1 MTPTTSGEKE
11 FLEKLTQI
19 TETNL
24 TNEQFG
30 VSELA
35 REMGM
40 SRSNLHRKVKSTA
53 KISVSQ
59 FIRQERLKQ
68 AMELLKQTSST
79 ASEVAYKVGFGSVTY
94 FTKCFHD
101 YYGFPPGEVGQ
112 RESREYNSGD
122 LADHDLNTGIR
133 KITDLRI

>member
-1 MTPTTSGEKE
+1 MSPTPNEKE
-11 FLEKLTQI
+11 VFLKRVTDI
-19 TETNL
+19 IETNL

-35 REMGM
+35 REVGM
-40 SRSNLHRKVKSTA
+40 SRSNLHRKVKSASKT
-53 KISVSQ
+53 SVSQ
-59 FIRQERLKQ
+59 FIRKERLKR